1 MTLSKRLA
9 AMAAMVPRGTRAADI
24 GTDHG
29 FVPIWLI
36 ENGVC
41 SRVCACDVREKPL
54 KTAVINARD
63 HGVDDRI
70 DFHLADGLA
79 ACRAEDT
86 DVILIAGMGGETI
99 AGILERAP
107 WSREKLLIL
116 QPQSK
121 LRTLRAWLDENGLTV
136 EDAELVSDTGRIYV
150 IWRVRAGQRRALRP
164 EEYYVDPSLRDK
176 DSALLGSYL
185 SQLIKKENTRLC
197 GLRRSAAPDA
207 EELDFHEK
215 ALEGFLK
222 MRRELQNAEGI

>member
-1 MTLSKRLA
+1 MMTLSKRLA
-9 AMAAMVPRGTRAADI
+9 AIAAMVPRGTRAADI

-29 FVPIWLI
+29 FVPIWLV

-41 SRVCACDVREKPL
+41 SRVCACDVREAPL
-54 KTAVINARD
+54 KKAIANAESS
-63 HGVDDRI
+63 GTGDRI
-70 DFHLADGLA
+70 EFHLADGLT
-79 ACRAEDT
+79 ACRAEET
-86 DVILIAGMGGETI
+86 DVILISGMGGETI

-121 LRTLRAWLDENGLTV
+121 LRTLRAWLNENGLDV

-150 IWRVRAGQRRALRP
+150 IWRVRAGKSRALGP
-164 EEYYVDPSLRDK
+164 EDYYVDPSLREK
-176 DSALLGSYL
+176 DPSLLMSYL

-222 MRRELQNAEGI
+222 MRKELQNA